1 MSITIREDV
10 MDSLTSLLFYFCV
23 SLNNVVFFLLHIP
36 AIKKV
41 PIFAESCLAVDLEQS
56 SNVSD
61 QKIKFSCIMR
71 VTSMLY

>member
-1 MSITIREDV
+1 M
-10 MDSLTSLLFYFCV
+10 L
-23 SLNNVVFFLLHIP
+23 FFLLLIP

-61 QKIKFSCIMR
+61 QKIKFSCIVCDINVILIYQLTDFQNENVKILLSDKPKQR
-71 VTSMLY
+71 